1 MNIPI
6 FIMKASSYSTS
17 EVAKAIGVSK
27 ITLLRWLWNGKIPE
41 PKRQTFGGV
50 ENRVWT
56 AADLNRARLYREQ
69 NYRKR
74 S

>member
-6 FIMKASSYSTS
+6 FIMKAGYSTG
-17 EVAKAIGVSK
+17 EVAKAIKVSK
-27 ITLLRWLWNGKIPE
+27 ITLLRWLWDGKIPE

-56 AADLNRARLYREQ
+56 AADLNRAKLYREQ

>member
-1 MNIPI
+1 
-6 FIMKASSYSTS
+6 MKTIYSTG
-17 EVAKAIGVSK
+17 EVAEAIGVSK
-27 ITLLRWLWNGKIPE
+27 ITLLRWLWAGKITE

-56 AADLNRARLYREQ
+56 AADLNCAKLYRQEH
-69 NYRKR
+69 YRKR

>member
-1 MNIPI
+1 
-6 FIMKASSYSTS
+6 MKVSYSTG
-17 EVAKAIGVSK
+17 EVAKAIKVSK

-41 PKRQTFGGV
+41 TKRQTFGGV

-56 AADLNRARLYREQ
+56 ESDLNRAKLYRER
-69 NYRKR
+69 NYYKR